1 MKNVLK
7 IALLNTL
14 FFGFLQASS
23 ALAVEQKAYLATE
36 AGETEIQF
44 PAEAESVVLGL
55 YYHPTPEE
63 GTTGVG
69 VVVNFDHTV
78 FDASFVNLAS
88 NSLTAGATGDGEF
101 RASYLSFGG
110 SFDAGAEYPLLL
122 GEFTFTRAERETA
135 FEGDTDLTAEVY
147 ETAAG
152 STAAAAET
160 FTVKIPVT
168 PPELTVPAAVTIEAN
183 GPGGADATLTDIVA
197 FLGGATAT
205 DAVDGDLSVDVINNA
220 DTLSVFPIGTTTVTF
235 SITDSDGGVAE
246 ATSTVTVVDTTAPT

>member
-23 ALAVEQKAYLATE
+23 ALAVEQKAYLETE

-78 FDASFVNLAS
+78 SMTQAFCK
-88 NSLTAGATGDGEF
+88 SL
-101 RASYLSFGG
+101 L
-110 SFDAGAEYPLLL
+110 
-122 GEFTFTRAERETA
+122 
-135 FEGDTDLTAEVY
+135 
-147 ETAAG
+147 
-152 STAAAAET
+152 
-160 FTVKIPVT
+160 
-168 PPELTVPAAVTIEAN
+168 
-183 GPGGADATLTDIVA
+183 
-197 FLGGATAT
+197 TAT
-205 DAVDGDLSVDVINNA
+205 DVNCWSYG
-220 DTLSVFPIGTTTVTF
+220 
-235 SITDSDGGVAE
+235 
-246 ATSTVTVVDTTAPT
+246 